1 MYVTMRFQ
9 NLWGASS
16 FNSSDETI
24 IIPTLNQGS
33 FLYFLRKSKILLTL
47 NQCFSYRVNKRLFPL
62 SITVTVKTNRKE
74 NFCNKLAARK
84 MSNWMIIL
92 EWVFKSVALKNR
104 QTTFLLGYC
113 CLDTVWRHNSRS
125 RKMFFLKIWSCYG
138 HTIYHWKAQ

>member
-1 MYVTMRFQ
+1 MRSRHS
-9 NLWGASS
+9 NDIGVVSS
-16 FNSSDETI
+16 ITCLYPADDVRSSMSE
-24 IIPTLNQGS
+24 PTKFSISLS
-33 FLYFLRKSKILLTL
+33 HHLY
-47 NQCFSYRVNKRLFPL
+47 QCFSYRVNKRLFPL
-62 SITVTVKTNRKE
+62 SITVTVKANRKE